1 MHFTRKPAR
10 PRQRLQPAEF
20 AAAVDRLRAAGCVD
34 RPGKPAAGE
43 RALGP
48 ALAAELGL
56 SLRRVRQLLAKARLP
71 PGSKASAAP
80 SPALKAGRM
89 ALQRS
94 LGTKVDLLDQ
104 RGGDDR
110 RPLRRLRAARGPDEA
125 PGRALIGIRSNDYD
139 RYFIFYRIG
148 TRVAAPWLPS
158 TSSTTPWTCSAQISR
173 PLASTSS

>member
-1 MHFTRKPAR
+1 MRPILEPAR
-10 PRQRLQPAEF
+10 SPRQRLQPGAF

-56 SLRRVRQLLAKARLP
+56 TLRRVRQLLAKARLP
-71 PGSKASAAP
+71 PGSKASPAP

-94 LGTKVDLLDQ
+94 LGTKVDLQEQ
-104 RGGDDR
+104 RGV
-110 RPLRRLRAARGPDEA
+110 
-125 PGRALIGIRSNDYD
+125 
-139 RYFIFYRIG
+139 G
-148 TRVAAPWLPS
+148 TIVVHFAGYEQLEELMAKLG
-158 TSSTTPWTCSAQISR
+158 
-173 PLASTSS
+173 AS